1 MENVNPKTLNEI
13 FVSRLDTELEK
24 VASETSSYIRTKL
37 RENAFSRKIIQP
49 QYVTKADLQRSLYH
63 DQLTKIV
70 DIEPDA
76 GAMMITLRGQPD
88 VQYIEGDRAEISFF
102 GISSK
107 EFQKTEEELLAY
119 EMPITELVERNAV
132 KEIMRVED
140 TAFMTAV
147 SGCISKSG
155 KTVNYTTAVS
165 GIFELQMITQLIN
178 KMEENMPPSGK
189 TYTDQFPLVVEFILM
204 NQADYN
210 KLSVLPATTVGSGA
224 AGELFINGFK
234 YASLLGKKFVTTVK
248 GDLVPEG
255 TMYAFAPQEFF
266 GKFFVLNDVKFWI
279 EKKRNLIKWSAYET
293 LGLGLI
299 NTHAA
304 AQLVWSNPVHA

>member
-1 MENVNPKTLNEI
+1 MENVNNKALNEI
-13 FVSRLDTELEK
+13 FVNRLDTELEK
-24 VASETSSYIRTKL
+24 VAQETGQYIRTKL
-37 RENAFSRKIIQP
+37 RENAFSRKIINP
-49 QYVTKADLQRSLYH
+49 LYVTKADLQRTIQH
-63 DQLTKIV
+63 DQLVKIV

-132 KEIMRVED
+132 KEIMKIED

-147 SGCISKSG
+147 AAAVAASG
-155 KTVNYTTAVS
+155 KTVSYTTSVS
-165 GIFELQMITQLIN
+165 GIMELQMFTKLFN
-178 KMEENMPPSGK
+178 KMEDAITGLN
-189 TYTDQFPLVVEFILM
+189 PLVVDVVLM

-210 KLSVLPATTVGSGA
+210 KLATLPATTVGSGA
-224 AGELFINGFK
+224 ASEVYINGFK
-234 YASLLGKKFVTTVK
+234 YATILGKKFVTTVK

-255 TMYAFAPQEFF
+255 TMYAFAPQEFL
-266 GKFFVLNDVKFWI
+266 GKFYVLNDVKFWI
-279 EKKRNLIKWSAYET
+279 EKKRNLIKWSCYET
-293 LGLGLI
+293 LGMGLI
-299 NTHAA
+299 NNKAIAKLTWTNAELA
-304 AQLVWSNPVHA
+304 